1 MDTLWKGM
9 QNLFENQINT
19 EPHLMLNLHQI
30 LNRVADDLLQI
41 LDADNCFIYLVS
53 LDQVML
59 PFLAAGPLSEEK
71 EHLFFER
78 KLDSSN
84 DLLAAV
90 LFEDPTTLLSN
101 QVQEDKRILPSI
113 VTFLGVETMVA
124 TSVQNRGRMIAVVM
138 SVRYQKG
145 RPFTHQQVTLAER
158 VGSVIAL
165 ALENAQVSE
174 DMRMRLQ
181 ESQSMHQITLA
192 LLQKLDLEEVI
203 SIICAE
209 ALHMSHATGSLI
221 GLLESPEWIRVEHV
235 AGEVVETPGRYLVDK
250 SLLGTA
256 VARGE
261 PILLNRI
268 HSPRFLEEGKTYSL
282 LAIPLKVEGSV
293 IGALGLVNSKHGFE
307 TTDVR
312 LLQLLADQSAMAVEH
327 ARMAGKLQEM
337 AVIEERQ
344 RLSRELHDSVNQ
356 LLYAMAM
363 YSEAAQRKLA
373 AGDIKSVEQHLENL
387 NQLSKDALNEM
398 RLMIF
403 DLRPP
408 VLEQKGL
415 QAALQQ
421 RLLSV
426 EERLGFRPAFKWRVN
441 APLAQSLEEGLYGI
455 AQEALNNVVKH
466 SSASNISVHLIQSG
480 QTLLMKIEDDGN
492 GFDSATIGEG
502 GMGFKTMAERANA
515 LNARLQIS
523 SVPGAGTS
531 VTVEVHL

>member
-1 MDTLWKGM
+1 MVEKGTTTGR
-9 QNLFENQINT
+9 LLLLDLHRVLDRAAEN
-19 EPHLMLNLHQI
+19 
-30 LNRVADDLLQI
+30 LLQI
-41 LDADNCFIYLVS
+41 IDADNCFVYLVS
-53 LDQVML
+53 PDQTMTPFMASGAL
-59 PFLAAGPLSEEK
+59 PEEK
-71 EHLFFER
+71 RRLFFESR
-78 KLDSSN
+78 LDSSN

-90 LFEDPTTLLSN
+90 LFSDPTTLLSN
-101 QVQEDKRILPSI
+101 QVQQDGRILPSI
-113 VTFLGVETMVA
+113 VTSLGVETMVA
-124 TSVQNRGRMIAVVM
+124 TTVQNRGRMIAVVI
-138 SVRYQKG
+138 SVRY
-145 RPFTHQQVTLAER
+145 RRAMPFTHQQVMLAEM
-158 VGSVIAL
+158 VGSVMAL

-192 LLQKLDLEEVI
+192 LLQKLDLAEVI
-203 SIICAE
+203 EIICAE
-209 ALHMSHATGSLI
+209 ALHMSHASGSLI
-221 GLLESPEWIRVEHV
+221 GLLESPEWIRIEHV
-235 AGEVVETPGRYLVDK
+235 TGEVVETTGRYPLEK
-250 SLLGTA
+250 SMLGAA

-261 PILLNRI
+261 PTLINRA
-268 HSPRFLEEGKTYSL
+268 HCSQPAASEKTCSL

-293 IGALGLVNSKHGFE
+293 IGALGLVNPQQGFD

-327 ARMAGKLQEM
+327 ARMAGRLQEM

-356 LLYAMAM
+356 LLYAIAM
-363 YSEAAQRKLA
+363 YSEAAQRKLG
-373 AGDIKSVEQHLENL
+373 AGDLNAVARHLENL
-387 NQLSKDALNEM
+387 NQLAKDALNEM
-398 RLMIF
+398 RLLIF
-403 DLRPP
+403 ELRPP
-408 VLEQKGL
+408 LLDQKGL

-441 APLAQSLEEGLYGI
+441 VPLDQKVEDGLYGI

-466 SSASNISVHLIQSG
+466 SDAGNISVHLIQSG
-480 QTLLMKIEDDGN
+480 QTLLMKIEDDGK
-492 GFDSATIGEG
+492 GFDPAGIGAG

-523 SVPGAGTS
+523 SIPGAGTS